1 MTRLVVIAACFLAS
15 VAVGFYEEFDVLMPA
30 DTVDPRGPKGGKR

>member
-15 VAVGFYEEFDVLMPA
+15 VAVGFEECDVLMPA
-30 DTVDPRGPKGGKR
+30 DTVDPRGPRTR